1 MKKKLPGVYPG
12 KVKKNSGN
20 NKQIFYSEK
29 QEEKHTKENTIP
41 KQNNITSKYTKNIY
55 QKINEILNS
64 PNYIYKAD
72 VIITLK
78 TGEIE
83 KRIIGRNHTHLITIE
98 NELIPIIDILNI
110 KLKNK

>member
-1 MKKKLPGVYPG
+1 MKKKLPGVFPG

-20 NKQIFYSEK
+20 NKQISYLKEK
-29 QEEKHTKENTIP
+29 NIAHDKPNEKANINIP
-41 KQNNITSKYTKNIY
+41 KNIY
-55 QKINEILNS
+55 QKINTILNS

-78 TGEIE
+78 TGDIE

-98 NELIPIIDILNI
+98 NELIPIADILNI
-110 KLKNK
+110 KFKNK